1 MERGTSLDDGA
12 RFHGGG
18 PVPRGGKRRGNRLG
32 SVQRELLAS
41 LREEG
46 LPKWAV
52 GNFSFFFSFS
62 FLPSSHG
69 FRDEAYGGGRK
80 EDEDPFFFSR
90 MAATAF

>member
-18 PVPRGGKRRGNRLG
+18 PVPRGGKRRGNRPG

-52 GNFSFFFSFS
+52 GNFSSFFFS